1 MMTDPSARSGL
12 PMRPALAFALLFA
25 AALPGP
31 SRADAP
37 WPYEAEC
44 RKWADVAVP
53 KQDVGNAS
61 AGCDTQAL
69 YYGEDGKGM
78 NADPVAARQCAYRE
92 RGTGKAIETQAN
104 NFGGSGV
111 LMMVYANGHGVK
123 RNFPLAK
130 RFACEYG
137 GAPAEVEGRLAHL
150 DDIASGKTRDPIDLC
165 DDITSG
171 LMMGVCA
178 GRQADFAQS
187 ARERRWTALQAAWT
201 PPQRAA
207 LANLRKAAKDYFD
220 NVARE
225 ETDMSGTARGAMA
238 TDAYETLDKAL
249 LADVER
255 FERRERPAKVPADFA
270 RDDKTLNS
278 VYRKVLAALDAAK
291 KNDSYAYGTITSAG
305 VRTTQRSWLRYRDAW
320 VALAGVRWPA
330 LPQEVWLAWLSEAR
344 TKALVEAVG
353 EE

>member
-1 MMTDPSARSGL
+1 
-12 PMRPALAFALLFA
+12 MRPALALLLLA
-25 AALPGP
+25 AALPGLA
-31 SRADAP
+31 RADEP
-37 WPYEAEC
+37 WPYEAQC

-53 KQDVGNAS
+53 KQDIGNAP
-61 AGCDTQAL
+61 ADCDTQAL
-69 YYGEDGKGM
+69 YYGEDGKGL

-92 RGTGKAIETQAN
+92 RGTGKAIEEQAN

-137 GAPAEVEGRLAHL
+137 GAPAEVEGRLAHI
-150 DDIASGKTRDPIDLC
+150 DDIAGGKTRDPIDLC

-171 LMMGVCA
+171 MMMGVCA
-178 GRQADFAQS
+178 RRDADSAQS
-187 ARERRWTALQAAWT
+187 ARERRWTALEASWT

-207 LANLRKAAKDYFD
+207 LAALRKAAKDYFD

-225 ETDMSGTARGAMA
+225 ETDMSGTARGALA
-238 TDAYETLDKAL
+238 TDAYETLDVAL

-255 FERRERPAKVPADFA
+255 FERRERPAKVPGDFA

-278 VYRKVLAALDAAK
+278 VYRKILAALETAK
-291 KNDSYAYGTITSAG
+291 KSDDFAYGTVTPDGI
-305 VRTTQRSWLRYRDAW
+305 RTTQRSWLRYRDAW
-320 VALAGVRWPA
+320 VAFAAVRYPA
-330 LPQEVWLAWLSEAR
+330 TPKEVWLAWLSEAR
-344 TKALVEAVG
+344 TKALVEIVG

>member
-1 MMTDPSARSGL
+1 
-12 PMRPALAFALLFA
+12 MRPALALLLFA

-31 SRADAP
+31 SRADEP
-37 WPYEAEC
+37 WPYEAKC
-44 RKWADVAVP
+44 RTWADVAVP
-53 KQDVGNAS
+53 KQDIGNAPAS
-61 AGCDTQAL
+61 CDTQAL
-69 YYGEDGKGM
+69 YYGEDGKGLK
-78 NADPVAARQCAYRE
+78 ADPVAARQCAYRE

-111 LMMVYANGHGVK
+111 LMMLYANGQGVK
-123 RNFPLAK
+123 RNIPLAK

-137 GAPAEVEGRLAHL
+137 GAPAEVEGRLNHL
-150 DDIASGKTRDPIDLC
+150 DDIAGGKTRDPVDLC

-171 LMMGVCA
+171 MMMGVCA
-178 GRQADFAQS
+178 RREADFAQT
-187 ARERRWTALQAAWT
+187 ARERRWTALQASWT

-238 TDAYETLDKAL
+238 SDAYETLDIAL

-278 VYRKVLAALDAAK
+278 VYRKILAALDIAK
-291 KNDSYAYGTITSAG
+291 KKDDFAYGTVTPDGI
-305 VRTTQRSWLRYRDAW
+305 RTTQRTWLRYRDAW
-320 VALAGVRWPA
+320 AAFAAVRYPA
-330 LPQEVWLAWLSEAR
+330 TPKEVWLAWLSEAR
-344 TKALVEAVG
+344 TKALVEIVG

>member
-1 MMTDPSARSGL
+1 
-12 PMRPALAFALLFA
+12 MRPALVLLLLA
-25 AALPGP
+25 AALPGLA
-31 SRADAP
+31 RADEP
-37 WPYEAEC
+37 WPYEAQC

-53 KQDVGNAS
+53 KQDIGNAP
-61 AGCDTQAL
+61 ADCDTQAL
-69 YYGEDGKGM
+69 YYGEDGKGL

-92 RGTGKAIETQAN
+92 RGTGKAIEEQAN

-137 GAPAEVEGRLAHL
+137 GAPAEVEGRLAHI
-150 DDIASGKTRDPIDLC
+150 DDIAGGKSRDPIDLC

-171 LMMGVCA
+171 MMMGVCA
-178 GRQADFAQS
+178 RRDADSAQS
-187 ARERRWTALQAAWT
+187 ARERHWTALEASWT

-207 LANLRKAAKDYFD
+207 LAALRKAAKDYFD

-225 ETDMSGTARGAMA
+225 ETDMSGTARGALA
-238 TDAYETLDKAL
+238 TDAYETLDVAL

-255 FERRERPAKVPADFA
+255 FERRERPAKVPGDFA

-278 VYRKVLAALDAAK
+278 VYRKILAALETAK
-291 KNDSYAYGTITSAG
+291 KSDDFAYGTVTPDGI
-305 VRTTQRSWLRYRDAW
+305 RTTQRSWLRYRDAW
-320 VALAGVRWPA
+320 VAFAAVRYPA
-330 LPQEVWLAWLSEAR
+330 TPKEVWLAWLSEAR
-344 TKALVEAVG
+344 TKALVEIVG

>member
-1 MMTDPSARSGL
+1 
-12 PMRPALAFALLFA
+12 MRPALALLLFA
-25 AALPGP
+25 AAVPGP
-31 SRADAP
+31 SRADEP
-37 WPYEAEC
+37 WPYEAQC

-53 KQDVGNAS
+53 KQDIGNAP

-69 YYGEDGKGM
+69 YYGEDGKGLK
-78 NADPVAARQCAYRE
+78 ADPVAARQCAYRE
-92 RGTGKAIETQAN
+92 RGTGKAIETQEN

-111 LMMVYANGHGVK
+111 LMMLYANGQGVK
-123 RNFPLAK
+123 RNIPLAK

-150 DDIASGKTRDPIDLC
+150 DDIAAGRNRDPIDLC

-178 GRQADFAQS
+178 GREADFAQTG
-187 ARERRWTALQAAWT
+187 RERRWTALQASWT

-207 LANLRKAAKDYFD
+207 LAALRKAAKDYFD
-220 NVARE
+220 NVASE
-225 ETDMSGTARGAMA
+225 ETDMSGTARGALA
-238 TDAYETLDKAL
+238 TEAYETLDVAL

-278 VYRKVLAALDAAK
+278 VYRKILAALEIAK
-291 KNDSYAYGTITSAG
+291 KKDDFAYGTVTPDGI
-305 VRTTQRSWLRYRDAW
+305 RTTQRTWLRYRDAW
-320 VALAGVRWPA
+320 VAFAAVRYPA
-330 LPQEVWLAWLSEAR
+330 TPKEVWLAWLSEAR
-344 TKALVEAVG
+344 TKALVEIVG